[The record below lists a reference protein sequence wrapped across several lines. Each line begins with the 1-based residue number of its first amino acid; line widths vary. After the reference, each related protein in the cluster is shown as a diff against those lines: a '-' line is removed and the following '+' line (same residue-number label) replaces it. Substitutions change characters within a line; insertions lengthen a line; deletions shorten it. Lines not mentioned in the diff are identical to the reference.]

1 MEGVKI
7 ASRFEVISS
16 PTPRSTSMAKS
27 STPSANSPSTESV
40 SLDMDNIRFGA
51 CFVTTRVNSEINEI
65 ESDQKR
71 IKQIIFNMV
80 SNACKFTNNGDIYL
94 RVFLINE
101 TCKSS
106 IKVEIE
112 DTGIGMND
120 DQLKKLFQSYSQADI
135 SVSSKYGGT
144 GLGLKISQ
152 LLARLLGG
160 DITVNSLVNK
170 GTIFTVTFIPE
181 KVY

>member
-1 MEGVKI
+1 MSNKI
-7 ASRFEVISS
+7 VLEI
-16 PTPRSTSMAKS
+16 
-27 STPSANSPSTESV
+27 
-40 SLDMDNIRFGA
+40 D
-51 CFVTTRVNSEINEI
+51 SEINEI

-94 RVFLINE
+94 RVFLVNE

-112 DTGIGMND
+112 DTGIGMNN

-170 GTIFTVTFIPE
+170 GTIFTVTFVPK
-181 KVY
+181 KVYLNL